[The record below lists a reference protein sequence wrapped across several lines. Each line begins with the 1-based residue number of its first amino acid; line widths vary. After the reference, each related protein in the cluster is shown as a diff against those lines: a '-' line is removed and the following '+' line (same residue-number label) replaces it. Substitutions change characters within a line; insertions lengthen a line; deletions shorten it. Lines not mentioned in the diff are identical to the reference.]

1 MFLLIVFL
9 LIIVPI
15 CTYNVSKARFDRS
28 SQSTALQR
36 PPTVPY
42 LVPGVFHAFSLAF
55 DGPQKYFATLMY
67 VAQPH
72 SWNVLTTGSKE
83 HGKFAPFAV
92 KVGLRSF
99 VVLRDPEHV
108 KKIVEA
114 SKQQGPD
121 VSGSRIHEIAFGSS
135 KAVANLLAGTTPSN
149 GKKKATRQ
157 VRISLTQ
164 KYLTGTSLANTT
176 NTYVNTLSRNMNDK
190 MFQVGSWTQIEDVW
204 SFFQQVLTRCSV
216 EIFFGSAIF
225 KQYPKLIKDYW
236 QFEDAVEG
244 FVPGMPLLL
253 VSGSYKEPR
262 DRLCQ
267 NIEKWLKLNHSGTE
281 FAKIGEE
288 DPDVDE
294 HKGSKFFQECDDLL
308 AKTPLPLED
317 RTAEMLDIIH
327 CSNANFIPSTIWTLI
342 EILRK
347 PDLAE
352 YLTSII
358 TEYRSPK
365 LGTYDVNGI
374 ATLPLMKSLQE
385 EISRLRVAQYM
396 AYNND
401 SSDIVLDKRS
411 ILPKGCTAIAF
422 SQDLA
427 LNAEL
432 WTSARPRVVEK
443 PLEEFWAERF
453 LVPGNQNT
461 KVSSKQRKSKDG
473 IETGQFSMEGL
484 EQLAPAFGN
493 EHAIGLGREYTEAM
507 QTATLAVLLSEF
519 EFELCDPDATD
530 AAMPQLRE
538 VAFGTVRPKEGV
550 TFPGPRWVAASYL
563 AEFYYDIVHGGQY
576 FKKIIEMHEK
586 YGPIVRITPHELSLN
601 DPFFYDKVFSSSAQK
616 RDKDRYQTTQGG
628 LPSTA
633 ITTIDHDLHRQR
645 RGYVSHLFSKKAIS
659 SLEPIIQSKVDL
671 LVSKLKQAHAKQET
685 LAGAFVFAA
694 LTTDVVTHFAYGE
707 SFNELSKPGF
717 PLPARVLTWLDPN
730 LIAYLQFD
738 SYLTQLSQDALDK
751 NRKASLSE
759 KPRTLFDALAN
770 PEIPVQE
777 RTLERMKN
785 ESAVV
790 LLAGLDTTARFLM
803 VMTAYL
809 VEFPDV
815 LAKLREEMRGL
826 EEKGVEKPSWTQ
838 LEGLPY
844 LTTIVGIPYL
854 MNSHPDV
861 FPDPDT
867 FRPERWI
874 EATARGEHL
883 EKYLVTFSK
892 GSRICLGINL
902 AYAELYL
909 TVAALVK
916 NFELEL
922 VGSTLEDINSHRD
935 FGLGFNKEYDFGVDF
950 RVKRVL

>member
-1 MFLLIVFL
+1 MELSTIQILAAFASTF
-9 LIIVPI
+9 
-15 CTYNVSKARFDRS
+15 VS
-28 SQSTALQR
+28 
-36 PPTVPY
+36 Y
-42 LVPGVFHAFSLAF
+42 CI
-55 DGPQKYFATLMY
+55 Y
-67 VAQPH
+67 
-72 SWNVLTTGSKE
+72 
-83 HGKFAPFAV
+83 
-92 KVGLRSF
+92 
-99 VVLRDPEHV
+99 
-108 KKIVEA
+108 
-114 SKQQGPD
+114 
-121 VSGSRIHEIAFGSS
+121 
-135 KAVANLLAGTTPSN
+135 KAVYNLYFHP
-149 GKKKATRQ
+149 
-157 VRISLTQ
+157 
-164 KYLTGTSLANTT
+164 
-176 NTYVNTLSRNMNDK
+176 
-190 MFQVGSWTQIEDVW
+190 
-204 SFFQQVLTRCSV
+204 
-216 EIFFGSAIF
+216 
-225 KQYPKLIKDYW
+225 
-236 QFEDAVEG
+236 
-244 FVPGMPLLL
+244 
-253 VSGSYKEPR
+253 
-262 DRLCQ
+262 
-267 NIEKWLKLNHSGTE
+267 
-281 FAKIGEE
+281 
-288 DPDVDE
+288 
-294 HKGSKFFQECDDLL
+294 L
-308 AKTPLPLED
+308 AK
-317 RTAEMLDIIH
+317 
-327 CSNANFIPSTIWTLI
+327 
-342 EILRK
+342 
-347 PDLAE
+347 
-352 YLTSII
+352 
-358 TEYRSPK
+358 
-365 LGTYDVNGI
+365 
-374 ATLPLMKSLQE
+374 
-385 EISRLRVAQYM
+385 
-396 AYNND
+396 
-401 SSDIVLDKRS
+401 
-411 ILPKGCTAIAF
+411 
-422 SQDLA
+422 
-427 LNAEL
+427 
-432 WTSARPRVVEK
+432 
-443 PLEEFWAERF
+443 
-453 LVPGNQNT
+453 
-461 KVSSKQRKSKDG
+461 
-473 IETGQFSMEGL
+473 
-484 EQLAPAFGN
+484 
-493 EHAIGLGREYTEAM
+493 
-507 QTATLAVLLSEF
+507 
-519 EFELCDPDATD
+519 
-530 AAMPQLRE
+530 
-538 VAFGTVRPKEGV
+538 
-550 TFPGPRWVAASYL
+550 FPGPRWVAASYL
-563 AEFYYDIVHGGQY
+563 AEFYYDIVRGGQY

-717 PLPARVLTWLDPN
+717 PCELVNVMRGLLLSCHWRRFFPTLDVMLNRLPARVLTWLDPN

-844 LTTIVGIPYL
+844 LTAFIYESLRYRCYLTGRFSRVPLQPLAYKEWVIPAQTTIVGIPYL

-909 TVAALVK
+909 TVAALAK

>member
-1 MFLLIVFL
+1 MYLLIVFL

-55 DGPQKYFATLMY
+55 DGPQKYFATLI
-67 VAQPH
+67 
-72 SWNVLTTGSKE
+72 KE

-294 HKGSKFFQECDDLL
+294 HKGSKFVQECDDLL

-538 VAFGTVRPKEGV
+538 VAFGTVRPQEGV
-550 TFPGPRWVAASYL
+550 T
-563 AEFYYDIVHGGQY
+563 
-576 FKKIIEMHEK
+576 
-586 YGPIVRITPHELSLN
+586 VRIRKRRASG
-601 DPFFYDKVFSSSAQK
+601 KV
-616 RDKDRYQTTQGG
+616 
-628 LPSTA
+628 
-633 ITTIDHDLHRQR
+633 
-645 RGYVSHLFSKKAIS
+645 
-659 SLEPIIQSKVDL
+659 
-671 LVSKLKQAHAKQET
+671 
-685 LAGAFVFAA
+685 
-694 LTTDVVTHFAYGE
+694 
-707 SFNELSKPGF
+707 
-717 PLPARVLTWLDPN
+717 
-730 LIAYLQFD
+730 
-738 SYLTQLSQDALDK
+738 
-751 NRKASLSE
+751 
-759 KPRTLFDALAN
+759 
-770 PEIPVQE
+770 
-777 RTLERMKN
+777 
-785 ESAVV
+785 
-790 LLAGLDTTARFLM
+790 
-803 VMTAYL
+803 
-809 VEFPDV
+809 
-815 LAKLREEMRGL
+815 
-826 EEKGVEKPSWTQ
+826 
-838 LEGLPY
+838 
-844 LTTIVGIPYL
+844 
-854 MNSHPDV
+854 
-861 FPDPDT
+861 
-867 FRPERWI
+867 
-874 EATARGEHL
+874 
-883 EKYLVTFSK
+883 
-892 GSRICLGINL
+892 
-902 AYAELYL
+902 
-909 TVAALVK
+909 
-916 NFELEL
+916 
-922 VGSTLEDINSHRD
+922 
-935 FGLGFNKEYDFGVDF
+935 
-950 RVKRVL
+950 

>member
-1 MFLLIVFL
+1 MELSTIQILAAFASTF
-9 LIIVPI
+9 
-15 CTYNVSKARFDRS
+15 VS
-28 SQSTALQR
+28 
-36 PPTVPY
+36 Y
-42 LVPGVFHAFSLAF
+42 CI
-55 DGPQKYFATLMY
+55 Y
-67 VAQPH
+67 
-72 SWNVLTTGSKE
+72 
-83 HGKFAPFAV
+83 
-92 KVGLRSF
+92 
-99 VVLRDPEHV
+99 
-108 KKIVEA
+108 
-114 SKQQGPD
+114 
-121 VSGSRIHEIAFGSS
+121 
-135 KAVANLLAGTTPSN
+135 KAVYNLYFHP
-149 GKKKATRQ
+149 
-157 VRISLTQ
+157 
-164 KYLTGTSLANTT
+164 
-176 NTYVNTLSRNMNDK
+176 
-190 MFQVGSWTQIEDVW
+190 
-204 SFFQQVLTRCSV
+204 
-216 EIFFGSAIF
+216 
-225 KQYPKLIKDYW
+225 
-236 QFEDAVEG
+236 
-244 FVPGMPLLL
+244 
-253 VSGSYKEPR
+253 
-262 DRLCQ
+262 
-267 NIEKWLKLNHSGTE
+267 
-281 FAKIGEE
+281 
-288 DPDVDE
+288 
-294 HKGSKFFQECDDLL
+294 L
-308 AKTPLPLED
+308 AK
-317 RTAEMLDIIH
+317 
-327 CSNANFIPSTIWTLI
+327 
-342 EILRK
+342 
-347 PDLAE
+347 
-352 YLTSII
+352 
-358 TEYRSPK
+358 
-365 LGTYDVNGI
+365 
-374 ATLPLMKSLQE
+374 
-385 EISRLRVAQYM
+385 
-396 AYNND
+396 
-401 SSDIVLDKRS
+401 
-411 ILPKGCTAIAF
+411 
-422 SQDLA
+422 
-427 LNAEL
+427 
-432 WTSARPRVVEK
+432 
-443 PLEEFWAERF
+443 
-453 LVPGNQNT
+453 
-461 KVSSKQRKSKDG
+461 
-473 IETGQFSMEGL
+473 
-484 EQLAPAFGN
+484 
-493 EHAIGLGREYTEAM
+493 
-507 QTATLAVLLSEF
+507 
-519 EFELCDPDATD
+519 
-530 AAMPQLRE
+530 
-538 VAFGTVRPKEGV
+538 
-550 TFPGPRWVAASYL
+550 FPGPRWVAASYL
-563 AEFYYDIVHGGQY
+563 AEFYYDIVRGGQY

-717 PLPARVLTWLDPN
+717 PCELVNVMRGLLLSCHWRRFFPTLDVMLNRLPARVLTWLDPN

-909 TVAALVK
+909 TVAALAK

>member
-1 MFLLIVFL
+1 MELSTIQIVAAFASTFVSYC
-9 LIIVPI
+9 IYKAI
-15 CTYNVSKARFDRS
+15 YN
-28 SQSTALQR
+28 L
-36 PPTVPY
+36 Y
-42 LVPGVFHAFSLAF
+42 FH
-55 DGPQKYFATLMY
+55 P
-67 VAQPH
+67 
-72 SWNVLTTGSKE
+72 
-83 HGKFAPFAV
+83 
-92 KVGLRSF
+92 
-99 VVLRDPEHV
+99 
-108 KKIVEA
+108 
-114 SKQQGPD
+114 
-121 VSGSRIHEIAFGSS
+121 
-135 KAVANLLAGTTPSN
+135 
-149 GKKKATRQ
+149 
-157 VRISLTQ
+157 
-164 KYLTGTSLANTT
+164 
-176 NTYVNTLSRNMNDK
+176 
-190 MFQVGSWTQIEDVW
+190 
-204 SFFQQVLTRCSV
+204 
-216 EIFFGSAIF
+216 
-225 KQYPKLIKDYW
+225 
-236 QFEDAVEG
+236 
-244 FVPGMPLLL
+244 
-253 VSGSYKEPR
+253 
-262 DRLCQ
+262 
-267 NIEKWLKLNHSGTE
+267 
-281 FAKIGEE
+281 
-288 DPDVDE
+288 
-294 HKGSKFFQECDDLL
+294 L
-308 AKTPLPLED
+308 AK
-317 RTAEMLDIIH
+317 
-327 CSNANFIPSTIWTLI
+327 
-342 EILRK
+342 
-347 PDLAE
+347 
-352 YLTSII
+352 
-358 TEYRSPK
+358 
-365 LGTYDVNGI
+365 
-374 ATLPLMKSLQE
+374 
-385 EISRLRVAQYM
+385 
-396 AYNND
+396 
-401 SSDIVLDKRS
+401 
-411 ILPKGCTAIAF
+411 
-422 SQDLA
+422 
-427 LNAEL
+427 
-432 WTSARPRVVEK
+432 
-443 PLEEFWAERF
+443 
-453 LVPGNQNT
+453 
-461 KVSSKQRKSKDG
+461 
-473 IETGQFSMEGL
+473 
-484 EQLAPAFGN
+484 
-493 EHAIGLGREYTEAM
+493 
-507 QTATLAVLLSEF
+507 
-519 EFELCDPDATD
+519 
-530 AAMPQLRE
+530 
-538 VAFGTVRPKEGV
+538 
-550 TFPGPRWVAASYL
+550 FPGPRWVAASYL
-563 AEFYYDIVHGGQY
+563 AEFYYDIVRGGQY

-659 SLEPIIQSKVDL
+659 SLEPIIQSKVEL

-717 PLPARVLTWLDPN
+717 PCELVNVMRGLLLSCHWRRFFPTLDVMLNRLPARVLTWLDPN

-844 LTTIVGIPYL
+844 LTAFIYESLRYRCYLTGRFSRVPLQPLAYKEWTTIVGIPYII
-854 MNSHPDV
+854 NSHPDV